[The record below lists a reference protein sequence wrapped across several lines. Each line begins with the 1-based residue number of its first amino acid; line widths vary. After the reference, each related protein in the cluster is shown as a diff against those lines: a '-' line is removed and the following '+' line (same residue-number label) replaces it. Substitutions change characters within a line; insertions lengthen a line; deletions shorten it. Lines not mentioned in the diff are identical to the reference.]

1 MSGREAMLIEV
12 DPASAT
18 DIFVDYLGR
27 LGCSVERRGHGR
39 VSALVTFPATVDD
52 EARSLREWC
61 ESWSQAGRTA
71 FAIDMAAVS

>member
-12 DPASAT
+12 DPACAT

-39 VSALVTFPATVDD
+39 VSAFVTFPETVDD
-52 EARSLREWC
+52 EARSLRKWC
-61 ESWSQAGRTA
+61 ESWSRADRAA
-71 FAIDMAAVS
+71 FAVDMAAVS